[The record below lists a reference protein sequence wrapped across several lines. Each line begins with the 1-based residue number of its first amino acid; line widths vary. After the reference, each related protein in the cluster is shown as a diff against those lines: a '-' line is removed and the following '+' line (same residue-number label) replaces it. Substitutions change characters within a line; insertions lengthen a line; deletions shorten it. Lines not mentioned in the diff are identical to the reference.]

1 MGVAGPSPT
10 LWLLTAGELSQKPAT
25 QPVQVPGASASRYAL
40 HLTLLSGHHE
50 GLLPPLTQ
58 PRFGFAHPSSPLPSP
73 LPGSAAPSP
82 GRRHRSCRSLQPA
95 RATAPDTAAAMLE
108 AGTPPT
114 RQNGQQG
121 VRSAATSALPASREP
136 PPLARGARRGA
147 GCCGER
153 GANPGPQVSAVLVVQ
168 EPDFPQRPPPGLPLP
183 HILSF
188 LIHSSVSQRKHGH
201 GHLPENHRG
210 LSP

>member
-121 VRSAATSALPASREP
+121 VRSAATSALPTSREP

-153 GANPGPQVSAVLVVQ
+153 GSEPRAAGERCPGGPRARLSPTAPSRPAPATHPLISHSQLRVSA
-168 EPDFPQRPPPGLPLP
+168 ETWPWPPP
-183 HILSF
+183 
-188 LIHSSVSQRKHGH
+188 
-201 GHLPENHRG
+201 
-210 LSP
+210 